1 MLHKAVI
8 LGADLAQLMDLA
20 AGLARRAKGLTV
32 VVTDEPLA
40 RAAVEPADRDVGLVV
55 CLTGTPPEDLD
66 TVMKER
72 VVFVVPDGTH
82 VPPGLRAYG
91 RSEASVFPETLL
103 RADLAAAGATACS
116 RRRALRPSARKY
128 WRHA

>member
-40 RAAVEPADRDVGLVV
+40 RAAIEPDDRDLGLVV
-55 CLTGTPPEDLD
+55 CLSGTPPEDLD
-66 TVMKER
+66 AVMKAR
-72 VVFVVPDGTH
+72 VVFVVPDGTDI
-82 VPPGLRAYG
+82 PPGLRAYR
-91 RSEASVFPETLL
+91 RSEASVSPERVLQ
-103 RADLAAAGATACS
+103 ADLAVAGPPVCS
-116 RRRALRPSARKY
+116 GRRALRPSARKY